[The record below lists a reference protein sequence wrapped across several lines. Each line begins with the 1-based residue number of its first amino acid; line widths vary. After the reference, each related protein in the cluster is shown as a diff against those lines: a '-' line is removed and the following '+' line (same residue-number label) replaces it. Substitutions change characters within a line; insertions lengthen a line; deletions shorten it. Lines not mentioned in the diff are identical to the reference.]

1 MASTNLPIH
10 SKPDAKGAKEPDN
23 NNNNT
28 PYKTFPLGDFPLQ
41 SNTTLPSAHLA
52 YTTLGHPSSPA
63 ILYPTWYSGL
73 IASNLW
79 LLGPDKTLN
88 PEKYYI
94 IIPALLGNSESTSPS
109 NWKFKGEKPFPKVS
123 FYDNVRAQRELVK
136 HLLGEE
142 GRLYAVIGWSMGAG
156 QCFQWATQFP
166 GMMDLVV
173 PFCGSART
181 SLHNQVFL
189 EGVKSALLGPRGASS
204 GGVLGED
211 VYAHDAEGKDGEG
224 GYRTW
229 GEGERERG
237 LKAL

>member
-1 MASTNLPIH
+1 MASTTLPIH
-10 SKPDAKGAKEPDN
+10 PKPQISNTKQHDN
-23 NNNNT
+23 PPSDK
-28 PYKTFPLGDFPLQ
+28 PYQTFNLGDFPLQ
-41 SNTTLPSAHLA
+41 STHTLPSAHLA
-52 YTTLGHPSSPA
+52 YTTLGSATNPA

-109 NWKFKGEKPFPKVS
+109 NWAHKGSKPFPRVT

-136 HLLGEE
+136 HLLGEK

-156 QCFQWATQFP
+156 QSFQWATQFP

-204 GGVLGED
+204 GGICEGD
-211 VYAHDAEGKDGEG
+211 VYPAGEG
-224 GYRTW
+224 GEEGYRSW
-229 GEGERERG
+229 EEGERERG